1 MLQILSRT
9 TVPIGHGY
17 DFHVLSDQE
26 RVWVR
31 LGEASSGKLLRFWSR
46 TAAQTTPEDI
56 AVLVQQVSQTM
67 ADAALAALANH
78 TATDVFPK
86 GWEFWPGVPKPI
98 RDELVDP
105 CFKADLR
112 TYREQPATLTG
123 ANHRR

>member
-46 TAAQTTPEDI
+46 TAAETAREDVVELI
-56 AVLVQQVSQTM
+56 RQVCRAM
-67 ADAALAALANH
+67 GDAAPAALANH
-78 TATDVFPK
+78 TAMDIFPK

-98 RDELVDP
+98 RDDLVDP
-105 CFKADLR
+105 CFKAELQ
-112 TYREQPATLTG
+112 TYRDQPATLTG
-123 ANHRR
+123 TNHRR